1 MAATVVSKTVNPIG
15 KAHIK
20 LRLRLPLIWLGVLL
34 FAAFFLP
41 DRVWNTLLIGIG
53 GLFIVA
59 YAWVWQFAKGLHAQ
73 RRLRFGWVAVGDHLQ
88 EEFSLRNDAELPA
101 LWVEIE
107 DQSNVPGYSVTIV
120 QSLGTHQ
127 TIGWRK
133 TAVCIQRGQFTLGPW
148 SIRSGDPFGIFEVT
162 RHYPVSR
169 EIIIHP
175 PIHGHLSIPLPVGQS
190 NGRVRARQRALQAT
204 VNAASVRQYMPND
217 PMHHI
222 HWRTSARQ
230 GELFVRQ
237 FDLDA
242 AGDIWILLDMQTAV
256 QLGKDAD
263 GTEEHAV
270 ILAASLSARA
280 IRQNRPVGIV
290 TYGQQPQ
297 VLPPGQGQGHLWK
310 ILRSLALV
318 HADGTT
324 DLGTALRD
332 LNRISQK
339 GAAAIIITPNGTFDW
354 LPQLFSLAQ
363 KGIQSNVTLLDRA
376 SFGGVGKSE
385 QLRSAI
391 RQLGFSANIIHC
403 GEVGQPLTTQAQRGV
418 WEFKVTAMG
427 KAIPVRKPSDL

>member
-1 MAATVVSKTVNPIG
+1 MAATAASKKDHSSD
-15 KAHIK
+15 KAQIK

-34 FAAFFLP
+34 VAAFFLP

-59 YAWVWQFAKGLHAQ
+59 YVWVWQLAKGLRAE

-88 EEFSLRNDAELPA
+88 EEFALFNAAELPA
-101 LWVEIE
+101 LWVEIK
-107 DQSNVPGYSVTIV
+107 DASNVPGYSAAIV
-120 QSLGTHQ
+120 QSMGAHQ
-127 TIGWRK
+127 NGAWRK

-148 SIRSGDPFGIFEVT
+148 AIRSGDPFGIFQVT
-162 RHYPVSR
+162 RHYPVSH

-175 PIHGHLSIPLPVGQS
+175 PIHGHLPISLPAGQS
-190 NGRVRARQRALQAT
+190 NGRVRARQRALQVT
-204 VNAASVRQYMPND
+204 INAASVRNYLPND
-217 PMHHI
+217 PMNRI
-222 HWRTSARQ
+222 HWPTSARK

-263 GTEEHAV
+263 STEEHAV
-270 ILAASLSARA
+270 LLAASLAARA
-280 IRQNRPVGIV
+280 VRQNRSVGIV

-297 VLPPGQGQGHLWK
+297 ILPPGQGQGQLWK

-318 HADGTT
+318 HADGIT
-324 DLGTALRD
+324 DLGAALRD
-332 LNRISQK
+332 LSRISQK
-339 GAAAIIITPNGTFDW
+339 GAAAIIITPNSTPDW
-354 LPQLFSLAQ
+354 LPHLFSLAQ

-376 SFGGVGKSE
+376 SFGGAGAS
-385 QLRSAI
+385 QQQRSAI
-391 RQLGFSANIIHC
+391 RQLGFSANIIRC
-403 GEVGQPLTTQAQRGV
+403 GEVGQPLTTQVQRGV